1 MDFKTN
7 SKNKELLIDKKS
19 KIVIVAHRN
28 PDGDAMG
35 AALALYNAFVQIG
48 HEVNVVLP
56 NMFAGFLRWMP
67 GAADCLIY
75 EYIPKKCDEIFQ
87 QCDVLFAVDF
97 NDLSRVREF
106 EKELGPLN
114 CHKILIDHHPD
125 PGHFADFMLSDTSV
139 SSTCEL
145 VYLFL
150 KSLDNS
156 RLFTKDIAEC
166 IYTGIMTDTG
176 CFSFNSSKRQTFEVV
191 ADLLDLGIDKDKIYD
206 KVFDNYSYDR
216 MRLLGNTLLNK
227 MVVLEEYQ
235 AAFISLTQEEM
246 KQFSFK
252 VGDSEGFVNIPLS
265 IKGVIFS
272 ALFTEKDNIVKVSL
286 RSKGDFPVNEIA
298 RKFFNGGGHK
308 NASGGESPK
317 SLNETIEL
325 FKNLLPE
332 YKSYLNND

>member
-1 MDFKTN
+1 MDFTLDK
-7 SKNKELLIDKKS
+7 KIEELLKGKKS

-35 AALALYNAFVQIG
+35 SALALYNAFNLAG
-48 HEVNVVLP
+48 HDVKVVLP

-67 GAADCLIY
+67 GATESFIY
-75 EYIPKKCDEIFQ
+75 EYTPKKCDEAFQ
-87 QCDVLFAVDF
+87 QCDVLIAVDF

-106 EKELGPLN
+106 EKELSPLS
-114 CHKILIDHHPD
+114 CYKILIDHHPD
-125 PGHFADFMLSDTSV
+125 PGKFADFMLSDTSV

-150 KSLDNS
+150 KSMDDPKL
-156 RLFTKDIAEC
+156 LTKDVASC
-166 IYTGIMTDTG
+166 IYAGIMTDTG

-191 ADLLDLGIDKDKIYD
+191 ADLLDLGINKDEIYD

-227 MVVLEEYQ
+227 MVVLEDYHT
-235 AAFISLTQEEM
+235 AFISLTQEEM
-246 KQFSFK
+246 RAFDFK

-272 ALFTEKDNIVKVSL
+272 ALFTEKEDIVKVSL
-286 RSKGDFPVNEIA
+286 RSKGDFSVNKIA
-298 RKFFNGGGHK
+298 KKYFNGGGHR
-308 NASGGESPK
+308 NASGGESSK
-317 SLNETIEL
+317 SLEETLEQ
-325 FKNLLPE
+325 FKKLVPE
-332 YKSYLNND
+332 YISELKNE